1 MGTIT
6 EGGVFNAASGGSMF
20 DRLVFETPFTGAAD
34 TTFAMEF
41 EFEVM

>member
-6 EGGVFNAASGGSMF
+6 EAGVFNAATGGSMF

-34 TTFAMEF
+34 TKFSMEL